1 MMRATG
7 LFLLLPLLLASGA
20 TLGAGLVPPPG
31 YYAAIEKERKGEP
44 GKCDQETPSPYTG
57 ALVFRSKY
65 EGSNKARATLNPEA
79 EKDFR
84 EKTRAINDLERGVNK
99 QVMRFMRDG
108 KPESLQCTL
117 QWLGD
122 WSKAGALLS
131 TEFNHTGKSMRKWA
145 LGSMASAWL
154 RLKFSSSRPLAP
166 YALQSQ
172 QIEAWF
178 ARLAE
183 QTVKDWSDLPLKEI
197 NNHSYWAAWS
207 VMASA
212 VATDRRDLFDWSV
225 AQFRVAAGQVDPDG
239 FLPNELRRQK
249 RALAYHN
256 YSLPPLTMVAA
267 FAKANGVDLRE
278 DHNGA
283 LRRLAERV
291 MQGVENPEVFAD
303 KTGKGQSVGELKENG
318 KFTWL
323 EPYCTLYRCSDETL
337 KWKHS
342 MQPLMNFRL
351 GGDLTRLFDPQAA
364 EKAKNG

>member
-1 MMRATG
+1 MRATG

-172 QIEAWF
+172 RIEAWF

-197 NNHSYWAAWS
+197 NNHSYWAA
-207 VMASA
+207 
-212 VATDRRDLFDWSV
+212 
-225 AQFRVAAGQVDPDG
+225 
-239 FLPNELRRQK
+239 
-249 RALAYHN
+249 
-256 YSLPPLTMVAA
+256 
-267 FAKANGVDLRE
+267 
-278 DHNGA
+278 
-283 LRRLAERV
+283 
-291 MQGVENPEVFAD
+291 
-303 KTGKGQSVGELKENG
+303 
-318 KFTWL
+318 
-323 EPYCTLYRCSDETL
+323 
-337 KWKHS
+337 
-342 MQPLMNFRL
+342 
-351 GGDLTRLFDPQAA
+351 
-364 EKAKNG
+364 